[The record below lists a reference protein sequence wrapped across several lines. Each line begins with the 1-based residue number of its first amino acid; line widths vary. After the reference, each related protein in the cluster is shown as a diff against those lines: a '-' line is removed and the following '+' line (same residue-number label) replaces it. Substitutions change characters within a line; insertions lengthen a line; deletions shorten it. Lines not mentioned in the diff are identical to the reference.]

1 MELSEL
7 RRHRPEIGA
16 RRSPVEGPPEAAGR
30 VGAQIKKAIRGQSE
44 DVERRCIGRSV
55 RKPELMGYAIDQPEP
70 VPTVCG
76 MAQIETIE
84 MRERDDGFCF
94 AFIVLGG

>member
-1 MELSEL
+1 
-7 RRHRPEIGA
+7 
-16 RRSPVEGPPEAAGR
+16 
-30 VGAQIKKAIRGQSE
+30 
-44 DVERRCIGRSV
+44 
-55 RKPELMGYAIDQPEP
+55 MGYAIDQPEP